1 MDAMT
6 VAVTLKAKDN
16 ITPVVSKVNASLGR
30 FEAKAKSIRNTSA
43 KVAAVSTASLTA
55 FSASI
60 GGVVNKYQDL
70 AKAKGEIKSLGLGA
84 AEIKAITT
92 EAKAFSNMFAG
103 TTQADFVRAS
113 YDIKSG
119 ISSLS
124 GEGVA
129 KFTSLAALTA
139 KATKSTTDQMT
150 SFFATGYGIYAKQF
164 DAMSAKSIEGWNKL
178 SQEEKDIK
186 FGEYFAAGI
195 AGAVKE
201 FKTTGGQ
208 MQAAIENLGATATT
222 SNVPLSEQL
231 AILGLLQRSMSGSE
245 AATKYRAFLNAAAGA
260 QKKLNLQFLDANNR
274 LKSTPEILDI
284 IKKKYGDTLDDME
297 KQELKKAFGT
307 DEALAYIMALIN
319 DTDKL
324 RDSQKRLHQT
334 MKSGTKDVL
343 TMAQAMNE
351 GREFELLAQ
360 RAGNLAS
367 TIGAKF
373 APMAIAVAA
382 YIGDIT
388 TSIEKWMNANDG
400 AVDTIVSVVTAGGG
414 LLATVSAL
422 SIGVSVLSFAAG
434 GIVKPLRLAVSL
446 FGLFSKKG
454 NAAAGAV
461 KAVSTGMD
469 TIAGKSVMARLGV
482 QVPKKTS
489 LLAKFKNVIS
499 VLRNFAIANPIII
512 AAVVTAGAVGAIASA
527 QHTQIMDKRSTGKT
541 PEALKAQ
548 IARMEARLS
557 AMKGQG
563 DLANRAKEFLLN
575 GNATD
580 SEIKDMEKQI
590 ALVKRRLA
598 EKEPVKTKSTTM
610 SAAKNVRQFSE
621 EELQR
626 ARDNAYKARD
636 ARKLEV
642 RNNTTVSPT
651 INITVNAVKG
661 EVDANQIGRTVSKH
675 IEASS
680 KKIGSVS
687 FEDQE

>member
-16 ITPVVSKVNASLGR
+16 ISPVVSKVNASLGR

-400 AVDTIVSVVTAGGG
+400 AVDIIVSVITAGGG

-469 TIAGKSVMARLGV
+469 AIAGKSVMARLGV
-482 QVPKKTS
+482 QVPKKAS

-499 VLRNFAIANPIII
+499 VLRNFAIANPIMI
-512 AAVVTAGAVGAIASA
+512 AAVVTAGAVGAMASA

-541 PEALKAQ
+541 PEALKTQ
-548 IARMEARLS
+548 IARMDARLS

-563 DLANRAKEFLLN
+563 DLADRAKEFLLN

-580 SEIKDMEKQI
+580 AEIKDMEKQI

-598 EKEPVKTKSTTM
+598 VKTTSTTM

-626 ARDNAYKARD
+626 ARENAYKARD